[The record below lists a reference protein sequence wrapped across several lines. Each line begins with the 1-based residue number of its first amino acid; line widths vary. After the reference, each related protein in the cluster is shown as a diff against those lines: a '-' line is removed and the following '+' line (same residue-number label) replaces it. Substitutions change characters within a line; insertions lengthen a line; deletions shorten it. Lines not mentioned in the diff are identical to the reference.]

1 MKKIFAMLVLL
12 SGIITAC
19 DNTPEIKTF
28 EVTFET
34 NGGTEI
40 EMISYDEGETFDLP
54 DNPTKEDSVFDG
66 WYVDED
72 FSTTYS
78 SKDLPDNITLYAKW
92 IDQFELS
99 LFDDEGDLISKT
111 LYDIGETVQLDVL
124 EKEGFEFTGWFNRKS
139 ELVDNSFIMPAE
151 SISLYATYKN
161 TELTFPIALITD
173 GGGVDDGSI
182 MQAVWEGIV
191 GFALDNEVNV
201 MYFQPLDR
209 EFDSLLDCV
218 ELAVLAGAEIIVLPG
233 FIFENTA
240 FIGGILYPE
249 VDFILLDGSP
259 HNVIEWNSM
268 STYNG
273 EEMSFE
279 IGDNVLPILFA
290 EEQAGYL
297 AGYAAVIE
305 GFRNLGFMGGIAV
318 PAVVKYGYGF
328 LEGANQAAIDLGL
341 DQGSVDVKFEYSGTF
356 SASNQ
361 VEALA
366 TLWYQE
372 GTEVIFTVQ
381 GGANG
386 SVFRAAQF
394 EGRYTIGVDFDQSY
408 MSSSVITSAVKDF
421 GSVIY
426 IKLNEIYGNDNT
438 FGEIYRAD
446 IESSGLML
454 PMETSRFNNFD
465 QTQYDNLLLNV
476 PSSLLVYFDPSEE
489 ISAFITRL
497 DRLVLID

>member
-1 MKKIFAMLVLL
+1 M
-12 SGIITAC
+12 S
-19 DNTPEIKTF
+19 
-28 EVTFET
+28 
-34 NGGTEI
+34 
-40 EMISYDEGETFDLP
+40 
-54 DNPTKEDSVFDG
+54 
-66 WYVDED
+66 
-72 FSTTYS
+72 
-78 SKDLPDNITLYAKW
+78 
-92 IDQFELS
+92 DQF
-99 LFDDEGDLISKT
+99 
-111 LYDIGETVQLDVL
+111 
-124 EKEGFEFTGWFNRKS
+124 
-139 ELVDNSFIMPAE
+139 
-151 SISLYATYKN
+151 
-161 TELTFPIALITD
+161 
-173 GGGVDDGSI
+173 
-182 MQAVWEGIV
+182 
-191 GFALDNEVNV
+191 
-201 MYFQPLDR
+201 
-209 EFDSLLDCV
+209 
-218 ELAVLAGAEIIVLPG
+218 
-233 FIFENTA
+233 
-240 FIGGILYPE
+240 
-249 VDFILLDGSP
+249 
-259 HNVIEWNSM
+259 
-268 STYNG
+268 
-273 EEMSFE
+273 
-279 IGDNVLPILFA
+279 
-290 EEQAGYL
+290 
-297 AGYAAVIE
+297 
-305 GFRNLGFMGGIAV
+305 
-318 PAVVKYGYGF
+318 GF

-394 EGRYTIGVDFDQSY
+394 EGRYTIGVDFDLSY